1 MSTNWKL
8 IENDQQD
15 EIKFEYKETD
25 HIVWYATIYLR
36 LDVHKPNSCYTPC
49 RNKTILVNA
58 DQPKNE
64 SPIFTISPFYSVAS
78 ACVDI

>member
-1 MSTNWKL
+1 MLTNMFCIISSTDSNMSTNWKL

-36 LDVHKPNSCYTPC
+36 LDV
-49 RNKTILVNA
+49 A
-58 DQPKNE
+58 
-64 SPIFTISPFYSVAS
+64 
-78 ACVDI
+78 

>member
-36 LDVHKPNSCYTPC
+36 LDV
-49 RNKTILVNA
+49 LEA
-58 DQPKNE
+58 
-64 SPIFTISPFYSVAS
+64 
-78 ACVDI
+78 